1 MLGQVSKSRWG
12 ICSALLPL
20 LAGVAL
26 GCGGDGVSSPPLPPT
41 KPTTYLTR
49 VLARGSIQV
58 TLSWNTIDDLDLY
71 VTDPTRQTVF
81 YGNPSVPSGGQLDVD
96 ANPACSNVVPD
107 PVENVFWASTPPRGT
122 YLIEVRL
129 YQRCI
134 QSTDPIPFTVTV
146 RQRGNVERTFS
157 GLATSPGLAGRFR
170 FSFPF
175 P

>member
-58 TLSWNTIDDLDLY
+58 TLSWNDNADLNLY
-71 VTDPTRQTVF
+71 VTDPTRQTVS
-81 YGNPSVPSGGQLDVD
+81 YLSPSVPSGGQLDNNVT
-96 ANPACSNVVPD
+96 CSNINQNPE
-107 PVENVFWASTPPRGT
+107 ENVSWASTAPRGT
-122 YLIEVRL
+122 YLIEVEL
-129 YQRCI
+129 SQRCN
-134 QSTDPIPFTVTV
+134 QSTGSIPFTVTV
-146 RQRGNVERTFS
+146 RQRGNVARTFS
-157 GLATSPGLAGRFR
+157 GSATSNGVAGRFR